1 MTIYNYPKNYEKISS
16 EFEVWCG
23 DRQLDVYDCDVS
35 AHPINQIWQGYQ
47 RPMEQT
53 EKTSYLS
60 LSCSETVLLDITPKK
75 AFKEVTVRPLSK
87 NVKPEINGGKVTVW
101 LPGPGQYSIEFD
113 GTHHVLTV
121 FVNRPKIFDVD
132 ANDENVICFG
142 AGVHYMEK
150 PIVLDNNQTVYI
162 DKDAVVYGGIMAAG
176 KKNVSILGYGV
187 LDNSNMARGEGCV
200 VSFSRCQNVHV
211 EGITVVNSCA
221 WSMHYAGC
229 TNVVV
234 DNIKLIGMWR
244 YNSDGCDFTNC
255 TNAVIRN
262 SYLRNFDDCIVIKGM
277 KGNRHLPVCNNYAEN
292 CVLWCDWGRA
302 LELGAETCA
311 PTFSQIIFKNCDII
325 HGDSVMMDLQHG
337 DHANFSNIYFEDIRV
352 EYMEKAQAPIF
363 QTKRGEVYENPN
375 ENHMPGLVAVYTQH
389 TMWSTDDV
397 TGNIENVHFKNITV
411 TTDGRMPY
419 SFVGAKEPGTTVSG
433 IHFENIVVNGKKIT
447 DFKELNLDI
456 VNASDVTIK

>member
-1 MTIYNYPKNYEKISS
+1 MIILGIDP
-16 EFEVWCG
+16 
-23 DRQLDVYDCDVS
+23 
-35 AHPINQIWQGYQ
+35 GY
-47 RPMEQT
+47 
-53 EKTSYLS
+53 
-60 LSCSETVLLDITPKK
+60 
-75 AFKEVTVRPLSK
+75 A
-87 NVKPEINGGKVTVW
+87 
-101 LPGPGQYSIEFD
+101 
-113 GTHHVLTV
+113 
-121 FVNRPKIFDVD
+121 
-132 ANDENVICFG
+132 
-142 AGVHYMEK
+142 
-150 PIVLDNNQTVYI
+150 IV
-162 DKDAVVYGGIMAAG
+162 
-176 KKNVSILGYGV
+176 GYGV
-187 LDNSNMARGEGCV
+187 LDNSYMARGEGCT

-262 SYLRNFDDCIVIKGM
+262 SYLRNFDDCIVIKGL

-302 LELGAETCA
+302 MELGAETCA
-311 PTFSQIIFKNCDII
+311 PTFSQIKFKNCDII

-352 EYMEKAQAPIF
+352 EYMEKAQAPIL
-363 QTKRGEVYENPN
+363 QSYRGQVYENPN
-375 ENHMPGLVAVYTQH
+375 ENHMPGLIAVYTQH

-447 DFKELNLDI
+447 NFEELNTVIGD
-456 VNASDVTIK
+456 ATDVTIK